1 MTRILLFFGVA
12 LFTSLSLQAQAPA
25 VKHSVMLSAVV
36 QESPARIT
44 LQWLND
50 DVNATGYNVNRRT
63 PGSGA
68 WGSPLATL
76 PAGTTIYEDNDVMVG
91 TSYEY
96 RVTKIAAAYTGYG
109 YLTAGIKIPETE
121 QRGVVLLVIDSS
133 KVDVLATEIDRL
145 EADLEGDGWIV
156 KRIEASP
163 DASPVAV
170 KAQIL
175 AKYNEAP
182 SLSHSIFLLGHVPV
196 PYSGEINPDGH
207 PDHLGA
213 WPADG
218 YYADVDGVWTDLTVN
233 NTVANDARNDNVP
246 GDGKFDQ
253 SLFPSPLE
261 MESGRVDFAKL
272 PAFALSETELLRRYL
287 NKNHAFRH
295 GEIETVRRGLI
306 EDNFGSFEEGF
317 SQSGRRS
324 FSAFFGADSVFLLD
338 FQSTLQSKSYLWSYG
353 CGGGSYTSCGGIT
366 NTSNYTTD
374 SLRTVFTMLFGSYF
388 GDWDSNNNLMRA
400 SLASGQTLSNAW
412 AGRPNW
418 VFHHM
423 GLGSTLGYCA
433 QLTQFN
439 PSNYYSPGYGNR
451 FVHIALMGDPTLRM
465 HIVVPPANFTAVEDN
480 GHALLTWDPSPDATQ
495 GYHLYR
501 KTEGEESYQRL
512 NDSPISGTSYVDSC
526 LHFNTTYEYMV
537 RARNLESSASG
548 SYFNLS
554 QGLQASLL
562 IATDLA
568 VGAGFDPVIN
578 GDELTLTNTSQN
590 ASGYLWDFGDGNTS
604 EEEAPTHIYQ
614 VIGDYELV
622 LIASNACYS
631 DTSTQSIT
639 ITIAITEETS
649 GTGWRVF
656 PNPTNGW
663 LSIELPDFNGL
674 IFVEVF
680 DLQGRLLFKQSV
692 AANQRVNLSTLPAGV
707 YWLRAEAGE
716 EKWVGKIIKK

>member
-1 MTRILLFFGVA
+1 
-12 LFTSLSLQAQAPA
+12 
-25 VKHSVMLSAVV
+25 MLSAVV
-36 QESPARIT
+36 QENPARIT
-44 LQWLND
+44 LQWPD
-50 DVNATGYNVNRRT
+50 EDVNATGYIVNRRT
-63 PGSGA
+63 PGEGA
-68 WGSPLATL
+68 WGSVVASL
-76 PAGTTIYEDNDVMVG
+76 PAGSTIYEDNDVIVG

-96 RVTKIAAAYTGYG
+96 RVTKSAPDYTGYG

-121 QRGVVLLVIDSS
+121 HRGVVLLVVDSA
-133 KVDVLATEIDRL
+133 KVLALGFEIERL
-145 EADLEGDGWIV
+145 EGDLEGEGWIV
-156 KRIEASP
+156 KRIEVSP
-163 DASPVAV
+163 DASPVVV
-170 KAQIL
+170 KAEIL

-182 SLSHSIFLLGHVPV
+182 SLTHSIFLLGHVPV
-196 PYSGEINPDGH
+196 PYSGLINPDGH

-218 YYADVDGVWTDLTVN
+218 YYGDVDGVWTDVSVN
-233 NTVANDARNDNVP
+233 NTTANDPRNDNVP

-261 MESGRVDFAKL
+261 METGRVDFAKL

-306 EDNFGSFEEGF
+306 EDNFGSYDEGF

-353 CGGGSYTSCGGIT
+353 CGGGSYTSCSGIT
-366 NTSNYTTD
+366 NTGNYTAD

-433 QLTQFN
+433 LLTQYN

-451 FVHIALMGDPTLRM
+451 FVHIALMGDPSLRM
-465 HIVVPPANFTAVEDN
+465 HIVKPASNFTAVEEN
-480 GHALLTWDPSPDATQ
+480 GHALLSWSPSPDATQ

-501 KTEGEESYQRL
+501 RNQGEESFQRL
-512 NDSPISGTSYVDSC
+512 NDLPIAGTSYVDSC
-526 LHFNTTYEYMV
+526 LQVNTTYDYMV
-537 RARNLESSASG
+537 RARNLENSAAG
-548 SYFNLS
+548 SYYNLS
-554 QGLQASLL
+554 QGLQTSLL
-562 IATDLA
+562 IATDLT
-568 VGAGFDPVIN
+568 VGAGIEAEVN

-590 ASGYLWDFGDGNTS
+590 ATQYLWNFGDGNS
-604 EEEAPTHIYQ
+604 SQEEAPTHIYQ
-614 VIGDYELV
+614 VIGDYEVALV
-622 LIASNACYS
+622 ASNACYA
-631 DTSTQSIT
+631 DTSTQSVT
-639 ITIAITEETS
+639 ITIAKTEETS
-649 GTGWRVF
+649 GSNWRVF
-656 PNPTNGW
+656 PNPTNGR
-663 LSIELPDFNGL
+663 LSIQLPDFNGL
-674 IFVEVF
+674 IYVEVF
-680 DLQGRLLFKQSV
+680 DLQGRFLFKQSV
-692 AANQRVNLSTLPAGV
+692 SANQVVDLSSLPAGV

-716 EKWVGKIIKK
+716 EKLMGKIIKE